1 MSVHEAATQT
11 DGKVQRQR
19 DEESKGTM
27 TLGPSGDGGD
37 KGEWGGGEL
46 EEERAIWFP
55 LFSNLICV
63 TVTDS
68 PS

>member
-27 TLGPSGDGGD
+27 TLGPSGDGG
-37 KGEWGGGEL
+37 GWGGARGGEG
-46 EEERAIWFP
+46 
-55 LFSNLICV
+55 NLV
-63 TVTDS
+63 STFL
-68 PS
+68 

>member
-1 MSVHEAATQT
+1 MSVHKAATQT

-37 KGEWGGGEL
+37 EEGGG
-46 EEERAIWFP
+46 
-55 LFSNLICV
+55 S
-63 TVTDS
+63 
-68 PS
+68 